1 MYITI
6 YIYIYDLYIYINK
19 YIYTYTICI
28 YIYMQFNNK
37 PVITII
43 HSIYSRLKNNSIYL
57 H

>member
-1 MYITI
+1 MCVCVNV
-6 YIYIYDLYIYINK
+6 INK

-37 PVITII
+37 PVIKII